1 ASFLASLVRFL
12 FPNLRILSDLQIT
25 AIFCIQI
32 SFPTQFVRNAGDD
45 MTFDRYGV
53 DPLERLIPQSF
64 PPPYLTFTRG

>member
-1 ASFLASLVRFL
+1 VRFL

-53 DPLERLIPQSF
+53 HPLERSDPSIVPATSF
-64 PPPYLTFTRG
+64 Y

>member
-1 ASFLASLVRFL
+1 
-12 FPNLRILSDLQIT
+12 
-25 AIFCIQI
+25 
-32 SFPTQFVRNAGDD
+32 VRNAGDD